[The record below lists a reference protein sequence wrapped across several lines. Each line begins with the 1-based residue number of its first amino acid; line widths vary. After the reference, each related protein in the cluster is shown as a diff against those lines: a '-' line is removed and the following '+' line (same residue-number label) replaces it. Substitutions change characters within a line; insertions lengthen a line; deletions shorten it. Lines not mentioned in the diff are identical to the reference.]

1 MARSSLGFEKLLR
14 LARTARL
21 NDQDYEA
28 MIFRF
33 KNEFAKDDVP
43 MAQVDAFNPDG
54 SMSRGKS
61 LLRL

>member
-1 MARSSLGFEKLLR
+1 MARSSLASKSYYAWLVQ
-14 LARTARL
+14 LAERP
-21 NDQDYEA
+21 DYEA

-33 KNEFAKDDVP
+33 KNEFAKDDVL

-61 LLRL
+61 RWRH